1 VGVDRMSTPGT
12 AEEVPMRPQVH
23 RITNCGSIAIVALIV
38 CLPQARAQEP
48 QISTERDRQQVSLT
62 VYNDD
67 LSLIR
72 ESRRVPVQ
80 DGVFQLRFEDVTSGI
95 DPTTVHLST
104 SGGRL
109 TILEQNYTFDLIS
122 RATLLEKYVG
132 RRVGY
137 RTADGTVGEAT
148 LLSTHQGPVYRLNDQ
163 IVFELPGPLVLD
175 SIPGEL
181 SARPTLQW
189 LLEGSRQGE
198 QEVEVAYLSGGL
210 SWRADYVLLLEEDE
224 ARADLTAWV
233 TLDNRSGSA
242 FRQAQLKL
250 VAGQVNR
257 VQERMG
263 RMVRAGLEMK
273 TMDAPAQFQEEALF
287 EYHLYSLERRTDID
301 NNQKKQIKFF
311 DASGVVLDK
320 IYTLRGRSEYLN
332 RGFRPTQGSERV
344 AVALRFANSR
354 ENDLGVPIPAG
365 ILRVYKRDA
374 QGAPQFLGEN
384 RVQHTPR
391 DETIELEVG
400 NAFDIV
406 GEHRQVEY
414 TRIGDRIFEA
424 AFEVKLRNRKEE
436 DVEVSVEEFFY
447 GDWRILDS
455 SLPHERRDA
464 TTAVFRVP
472 VSAGGETV
480 LTYRVRI
487 ER

>member
-1 VGVDRMSTPGT
+1 M
-12 AEEVPMRPQVH
+12 AL
-23 RITNCGSIAIVALIV
+23 GSIAALA
-38 CLPQARAQEP
+38 CLSGLQPAYTQEEAQV
-48 QISTERDRQQVSLT
+48 STAQDRQQVSLT

-72 ESRRVPVQ
+72 ESRSVPVR
-80 DGVFQLRFEDVTSGI
+80 DGVFRLRFEDVTSGI
-95 DPTTVHLST
+95 DPTTVHLS
-104 SGGRL
+104 SERGGL
-109 TILEQNYTFDLIS
+109 SILEQNYTFDLIS

-137 RTADGTVGEAT
+137 RTEDGSVGQAT
-148 LLSTHQGPVYRLNDQ
+148 LLSTHQGPVYRLDDR

-189 LLEGSRQGE
+189 LLQGDRRGE

-210 SWRADYVLLLEEDE
+210 SWRADYVLLLDEEE
-224 ARADLTAWV
+224 TRADLTAWV

-250 VAGQVNR
+250 VAGQVHR
-257 VQERMG
+257 VQEQLG
-263 RMVRAGLEMK
+263 RMMRATMAAPK
-273 TMDAPAQFQEEALF
+273 MMDAPAQFQEEALF
-287 EYHLYSLERRTDID
+287 EYHLYSLERRTDIE

-311 DASGVVLDK
+311 DASGIALDK
-320 IYTLRGRSEYLN
+320 TYTFHGRSEYLN
-332 RGFRPTQGSERV
+332 RGYRPIRDTERV
-344 AVALRFANSR
+344 AVTLRFDNTR
-354 ENDLGVPIPAG
+354 GNDLGVPIPAG
-365 ILRVYKRDA
+365 ILRVYKRDK

-384 RVQHTPR
+384 RVRHTPR

-400 NAFDIV
+400 QAFDVV

-414 TRIGDRIFEA
+414 TRISDRIFEVE
-424 AFEVKLRNRKEE
+424 FEVELRNRKSE
-436 DVEVSVEEFFY
+436 DIEVSVQEALY
-447 GDWRILDS
+447 GDWHILES
-455 SLPHERRDA
+455 SLPHTRRDA
-464 TTAVFRVP
+464 TTAVFQVP
-472 VSAGGETV
+472 VPAGEKTV